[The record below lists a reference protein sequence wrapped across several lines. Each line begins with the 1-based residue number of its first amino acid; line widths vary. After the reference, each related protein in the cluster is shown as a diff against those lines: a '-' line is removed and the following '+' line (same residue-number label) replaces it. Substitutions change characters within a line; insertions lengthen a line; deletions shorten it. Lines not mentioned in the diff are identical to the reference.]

1 MWTCPR
7 LVRLFLRRPPA
18 LHIDSETLRP
28 PRSPVSRSARRFL
41 SLPVEARPQLA
52 LSFPTLAVKLSD
64 DGTIEGLNGVKLEVN
79 PDWTN
84 PSGEWRV
91 GYKRV
96 YQLFTSTLRDRITK
110 ERRKAFEKKQQAAVR
125 EAVAALAAAEQKGAE
140 KKEKAELEARIKM
153 LEEMMEGWKGANESL
168 EKACRPR

>member
-1 MWTCPR
+1 M
-7 LVRLFLRRPPA
+7 
-18 LHIDSETLRP
+18 
-28 PRSPVSRSARRFL
+28 
-41 SLPVEARPQLA
+41 
-52 LSFPTLAVKLSD
+52 KLSD